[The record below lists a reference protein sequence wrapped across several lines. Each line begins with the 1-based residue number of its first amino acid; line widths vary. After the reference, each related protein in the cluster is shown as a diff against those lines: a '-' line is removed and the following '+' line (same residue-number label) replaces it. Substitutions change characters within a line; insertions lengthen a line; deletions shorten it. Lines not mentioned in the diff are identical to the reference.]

1 MEKLKPQ
8 NLKMKLIIDELKI
21 LSESKA
27 PLIIKKQDYLSIE
40 VDQKLKSKAKAWK
53 YTVEEKDAI
62 ELLPKEKEPLQT
74 EFVDELY
81 I

>member
-40 VDQKLKSKAKAWK
+40 VDQKLKSKAKA
-53 YTVEEKDAI
+53 
-62 ELLPKEKEPLQT
+62 
-74 EFVDELY
+74 
-81 I
+81 